1 MIRVSNLRKEH
12 LPETNEWRILCDIEC
27 SFSKAKQLWFS
38 VPDEYGD
45 WLTDDVY
52 DAFMVAMLFPAM
64 FYDDNLEIDGCVSEL
79 LYDKI
84 THYIQKC
91 EIAHHDYLHEVPVAV
106 KGFDVTKKMG
116 NLVGSG
122 FTAGIDAFST
132 IYDRFIL
139 EEKASHKISA
149 LFFFNVGTHGGG
161 TERAR
166 KKFHT
171 RYEYLKPLTVE
182 WGLPFVPMDS
192 NLFDFYKF
200 EWEFD
205 AGIFCRNTAILVFQK
220 VLSKYYIAYDYSYWE
235 TTHMTETD
243 YGAVTDLCNDQIFG
257 TESLELIV
265 DGAQYRR
272 SEKIERLLNFPPFF
286 KYVNV
291 CVSPRATPENCSGCH
306 KCLRT
311 ELALDMINR
320 LDEFKNVFNIERY
333 KTLRFKYKCQMVLN
347 RKTDIY
353 ANDNC
358 ALAKRMG
365 YPMPLY
371 PIAWIYCSPR
381 ILRSW
386 ARKILDRFSK

>member
-1 MIRVSNLRKEH
+1 MIRVSNLRKEQ
-12 LPETNEWRILCDIEC
+12 LPQTKECRIVCDIDC
-27 SFSKAKQLWFS
+27 SFSTAKQLWFS
-38 VPDEYGD
+38 VPDEFGD

-64 FYDDNLEIDGCVSEL
+64 YYKEVLEIDGNVSGR

-91 EIAHHDYLHEVPVAV
+91 EIAHHDYLHEVLVKV
-106 KGFDVTKKMG
+106 KGFSETEKKG
-116 NLVGSG
+116 KLVGTG
-122 FTAGIDAFST
+122 FTAGVDAFST
-132 IYDRFIL
+132 VYDRFIL
-139 EEKASHKISA
+139 EDNESHKISA

-161 TERAR
+161 TEKAR

-171 RYEYLKPLTVE
+171 RYNYLKLLTEE

-235 TTHMTETD
+235 VTHMTDTD

-272 SEKIERLLNFPPFF
+272 SEKIERLLDFQPFF

-291 CVSPRATPENCSGCH
+291 CVSSRPTPDNCSGCH
-306 KCLRT
+306 KCMRT
-311 ELALDMINR
+311 ELALDIMNR
-320 LDEFKNVFNIERY
+320 LTEFKDVFDIERY
-333 KTLRFKYKCQMVLN
+333 KSRRFKFKCEMVLN
-347 RKTDIY
+347 RKSDIY

-358 ALAKRMG
+358 TLAKKMG
-365 YPMPLY
+365 YPMPPY
-371 PIAWIYCSPR
+371 CIAWLVCSRRIIRSFIRRTIY
-381 ILRSW
+381 
-386 ARKILDRFSK
+386 RFLK